1 MIFVPLQRQKD
12 RVEISLKEPTHNLQ
26 LLGPWHEPVDV
37 DGVNADGGAP
47 ALRREGH
54 SWAGLHL
61 PDGAQPVENI
71 LNKIDKF

>member
-26 LLGPWHEPVDV
+26 LLGPGHEPVDV

-61 PDGAQPVENI
+61 PDGTQPVENI